1 MALLDRLKG
10 ILLDP
15 RTEWPKI
22 AAEPATVQSIY
33 TGWVMIFAAIGPLA
47 VLIVGDGGA
56 GAKFAI
62 GAYIM
67 ALIITFMLALIVDA
81 LSSAFGGS
89 KDFVSAL
96 KLVAYSSTVVWI
108 AEIASFVVPLLGV
121 LVLLAAAIYAC
132 YTFLVGATVL
142 KKCDSDKAIPYTLVV
157 LLCAIVLPYI
167 VRLAV
172 VGIAFSAMTGVSAAR
187 LLH

>member
-1 MALLDRLKG
+1 V
-10 ILLDP
+10 P
-15 RTEWPKI
+15 RTAHIGAWRVDGQRLCLHRLGP
-22 AAEPATVQSIY
+22 
-33 TGWVMIFAAIGPLA
+33 AAIDEAFAREIPEHVRPSFPRLVKVAVIGLLVWLGPL
-47 VLIVGDGGA
+47 
-56 GAKFAI
+56 
-62 GAYIM
+62 
-67 ALIITFMLALIVDA
+67 
-81 LSSAFGGS
+81 
-89 KDFVSAL
+89 
-96 KLVAYSSTVVWI
+96 
-108 AEIASFVVPLLGV
+108 

-157 LLCAIVLPYI
+157 LLCAIVLSYI

>member
-1 MALLDRLKG
+1 MNRRVHSRANVQLGDASGTPELFLLTQPGAYSFDTPRRLQYTPGRTPPFTGRPKRSARDIANNAGRRTMALLDRLKG
-10 ILLDP
+10 ILVDP

-89 KDFVSAL
+89 KDFVSA
-96 KLVAYSSTVVWI
+96 
-108 AEIASFVVPLLGV
+108 
-121 LVLLAAAIYAC
+121 
-132 YTFLVGATVL
+132 
-142 KKCDSDKAIPYTLVV
+142 
-157 LLCAIVLPYI
+157 
-167 VRLAV
+167 
-172 VGIAFSAMTGVSAAR
+172 
-187 LLH
+187 